1 MGTVSTSIN
10 IGQGINSEGTI
21 VLPDKNVREGV
32 KNIFLRGLNLNSEP
46 KHAN

>member
-21 VLPDKNVREGV
+21 VPPDKNVREGAKHLFTGV
-32 KNIFLRGLNLNSEP
+32 EP
-46 KHAN
+46 